1 MDYSNE
7 IKKLKDLEIKL
18 INEINENIDN
28 IHCEKADL

>member
-18 INEINENIDN
+18 IYEINENIDN